1 MRRLIREPLVHFLL
15 VGALLFLAS
24 EQLAGPDEPVIV
36 VTEAE
41 RTRLA
46 DQWQA
51 QRGRPP
57 TEAEMNG
64 LVEQWLREEIHYRE
78 ALAMGLDAD
87 DVIIRRR
94 LAQKLRFLTEDLGTD
109 APADEAEVR
118 TYFERHADRYAEP
131 ERFSFQQVF
140 FSRERRPDA
149 RTDAAEE
156 RTALAADASPRGDA
170 SVFQRRYTDRTGPR
184 IADEFGAA
192 FATALKELEVDRGW
206 QGPVPSAYGWHL
218 VRLEARLPSRIPP
231 LEEVADR
238 VTEDLRE
245 ERRREAREAH
255 YQSLRERYRVVR
267 Q

>member
-15 VGALLFLAS
+15 VGVLLFLAS
-24 EQLAGPDEPVIV
+24 EQLAGPDPQVIA
-36 VTEAE
+36 VTGAE

-94 LAQKLRFLTEDLGTD
+94 LAQKLRFLTEDLGTQE
-109 APADEAEVR
+109 PPDEAEVR

-149 RTDAAEE
+149 RADAAD
-156 RTALAADASPRGDA
+156 TLLALEGDVSPRGDA
-170 SVFQRRYTDRTGPR
+170 SVFRHSYTEQTGSR
-184 IADEFGAA
+184 IADDFGKT
-192 FATALKELEVDRGW
+192 FSTALEELEVGAGW
-206 QGPVPSAYGWHL
+206 QGPVPSTYGWHL
-218 VRLEARLPSRIPP
+218 VRLNAHQPSRTPQ
-231 LEEVADR
+231 LQEVAVR
-238 VTEDLRE
+238 VAEDLRE
-245 ERRREAREAH
+245 ERRRRAREAY
-255 YQSLRERYRVVR
+255 YQSLRDRYRVVR